1 MMYYL
6 LVGIYDIT
14 LSYCIII
21 CQAFEIGMSIGTRH
35 VRQVKTDSLTQAIT
49 HDVVW
54 TMGLDEIQTIMN
66 VSIILDH
73 EVAS

>member
-14 LSYCIII
+14 LSYCIKI
-21 CQAFEIGMSIGTRH
+21 CQAFEIGMSIETRH

-49 HDVVW
+49 FDVVW
-54 TMGLDEIQTIMN
+54 AMGLDEIQTIKN